1 MFPKFLPIFLFVSH
15 FSSNGELI
23 EAPPTEMGSLTE
35 CAIAK
40 KEVERGFKGDA
51 VERYEVEC
59 LKGVDAFKKM
69 GYNAP

>member
-1 MFPKFLPIFLFVSH
+1 
-15 FSSNGELI
+15 
-23 EAPPTEMGSLTE
+23 MGSLTE